1 MKKILVLCPYPER
14 RAPSQRLKFEQYYD
28 SWRAAGY
35 QLEVRP
41 FWDEA
46 AWEILYERGHYLG
59 KLLGLLRGL
68 RGRALAL
75 SAAREAALVYL
86 HLEAAPIGPPLIER
100 LIAAS
105 DAPIVYDVE
114 DLLYLPY
121 SSASNRFMRW
131 LRGRDKVFRLMR
143 LSRHVV
149 VCSEHLRRLALA
161 HNPRVTNIAPCIDTA
176 RYQPRPHRPRTEGVV
191 IGWTGSHSTSP
202 YLHLLDEVLRELQ
215 RTDAIRV
222 RVIGD
227 AAFQV
232 EGLALDARPWVLE
245 TEIQDLSEVDIGVYP
260 LPEEEWV
267 LGKSGLKALQYMG
280 LAIPTVAQRIGP
292 NLEIIAPDAN
302 GLLASGPG
310 EWRAALRDL
319 IRHPELRRRLG
330 EAGRQTVLERYSVEG
345 NRRRYLDILDEVAR

>member
-1 MKKILVLCPYPER
+1 MKKILILCPYPER

-46 AWEILYERGHYLG
+46 AWDILYQRGHYQG
-59 KLLGLLRGL
+59 KLFGLLRGL
-68 RGRALAL
+68 LGRASAL
-75 SAAREAALVYL
+75 SEAREAALVYL

-100 LIAAS
+100 LIAAAG
-105 DAPIVYDVE
+105 APIVYDVE

-131 LRGRDKVFRLMR
+131 LRGRDKAFGLMR
-143 LSRHVV
+143 LSRHVI
-149 VCSEHLRRLALA
+149 VCSEYLRRLALA
-161 HNPRVTNIAPCIDTA
+161 HNPRVTNIAPHIDTA

-215 RTDAIRV
+215 RTDAICV

-227 AAFQV
+227 ASFQV
-232 EGLALDARPWVLE
+232 EGLALEAGPWVLE
-245 TEIQDLSEVDIGVYP
+245 TEIQDLSDIDIGIYP
-260 LPEEEWV
+260 LPKEEWV
-267 LGKSGLKALQYMG
+267 LGKSGIKALQYMG
-280 LAIPTVAQRIGP
+280 LAIPTVAQSIGA
-292 NLEIIAPDAN
+292 NLEIIEPDTN
-302 GLLASGPG
+302 GLLASSPE
-310 EWRAALRDL
+310 EWHAALKRL
-319 IRHPELRRRLG
+319 IRDPALRRRIG
-330 EAGRQTVLERYSVEG
+330 EAGRRTILERYSVEA
-345 NRRRYLDILDEVAR
+345 NQRRYLDILDDVAR